1 MIIKIFS
8 YSNILRTLNRIYK
21 NSIYE
26 LKYINDFNKKT
37 KEFKKSLDLI
47 KGMIYR
53 EVNKHI

>member
-8 YSNILRTLNRIYK
+8 YSNILRTLNKIYK

-47 KGMIYR
+47 KGIIYR